1 VRQVPPFTIG
11 VLFLAVEAVT
21 VAPSTNISSKNNAHQ
36 HHPKVNVST
45 SLFLFQLKEKT
56 EEG

>member
-1 VRQVPPFTIG
+1 VRQIPPLPI
-11 VLFLAVEAVT
+11 VILLLAVKPIT

>member
-1 VRQVPPFTIG
+1 MRQPTPFAFRILLLT
-11 VLFLAVEAVT
+11 VEAIT